1 MKFLKVLESSAGLN
15 ITVPLEVLK
24 TLYCS
29 LILPYVSY
37 CNIVWGN
44 TFRTNL
50 DKLIVLQKRAARII
64 TNSPYRAHN
73 QPILQ
78 DLKYLSIV
86 NFNKYQQALF
96 MYKYS
101 NNLLCLYLVRI
112 YIITIR
118 ERLQIYIITCPNTE
132 QLPSNTLLNFQS
144 QKYGI
149 AYHCLTD
156 IQIHTTLLNENLNCI
171 SYNSIYSSF
180 SPYL

>member
-1 MKFLKVLESSAGLN
+1 MKFLKVLESSAD

-37 CNIVWGN
+37 CNIVSGN

-64 TNSPYRAHN
+64 TNSPYRAHS

-101 NNLLCLYLVRI
+101 NNLLPRS
-112 YIITIR
+112 YIDMFV
-118 ERLQIYIITCPNTE
+118 LSQNLHNHNTRAS
-132 QLPSNTLLNFQS
+132 SNLHHHMPQHMP
-144 QKYGI
+144 Q
-149 AYHCLTD
+149 H
-156 IQIHTTLLNENLNCI
+156 
-171 SYNSIYSSF
+171 
-180 SPYL
+180 